1 MKKII
6 SILVLCLSS
15 FSFSYDQSDS
25 LYSGDIEYFDDNEV
39 ESDEIYTLKIRG
51 EVYNY
56 IYPTINKDGTRYLP
70 MLEFFKSIGF
80 KNYKIENE
88 KIIMHFGSNL
98 NKKEI
103 DLKKLSKDDYL
114 LQDDEYYLSENIFK
128 KYFVDEMR
136 IDKENLVLNIIPN
149 FITPNEVGLMLNSTE
164 KRLKENDDRPN
175 LIYTSEKKLIDTGNL
190 RVNLEGSLNN
200 HTQRGDFKQKDWDG
214 FLEYQS
220 PLLYGEFYT
229 EYDLKD
235 KKFGDFRLT
244 YNDILPNYELEVGY
258 YGRDREKGLSF
269 KKNLGYYD
277 LDGKNFIINEKV
289 ALGSRVELLFN
300 GIPIEVQNEENGE
313 VIFANNLIKNGRKFI
328 LKIYLPDG
336 KIEEK
341 EIKINEDF
349 NQQNKGEFGYDIYIR
364 EVDESHKVDRDLN
377 IYYGWSEN
385 LTLGLGYVQLSE
397 RFNDRYIYSQ
407 ELKSELIYSDTAFSN
422 PYTLTYKV
430 QKALNRHKNE
440 EIDYEDRYSQQFMF
454 DADIK
459 KWSIN
464 YEQVENGRYYDLKR
478 EQYLDLEYE
487 LNDVIT
493 LTYERED
500 LLNRK
505 TKKSQND
512 YSYGVE
518 LNNSWKSLLVTYNL
532 DHNKNGDLEHGLDFY
547 YTGFDY
553 FITKWTNKVDK
564 DGNYETEL
572 KLTNKT
578 WSDNLDYSIGAKYSS
593 KYEDIYTF
601 DFTLKLDNWFKMGT
615 TLEKNG
621 RKNTFVGIDRVVSLR
636 NPTVNMNTLD
646 SSTLK
651 IVAFSDNNN
660 NNIIDYGEDK
670 LEGIEINLG
679 SNTVITNSEGIAHL
693 YGVPSYTEYE
703 LESKSIRPSLKADAN
718 RIKVKGTGTSNI
730 LVMLPIKPM
739 ISLTGFIDTENYSK
753 DSDVLNSLKI
763 RIQDKKNNFNKVLYP
778 EYDGFFYLSD
788 ITPGEYEIA
797 ITYAGENEDVL
808 VYKENINL
816 VYTNENRGENEK
828 EFKLS
833 RKGVKNEKNN

>member
-56 IYPTINKDGTRYLP
+56 IYLTINKDGTRYLP

-553 FITKWTNKVDK
+553 FITKWTNQ
-564 DGNYETEL
+564 
-572 KLTNKT
+572 
-578 WSDNLDYSIGAKYSS
+578 
-593 KYEDIYTF
+593 
-601 DFTLKLDNWFKMGT
+601 M
-615 TLEKNG
+615 
-621 RKNTFVGIDRVVSLR
+621 
-636 NPTVNMNTLD
+636 
-646 SSTLK
+646 
-651 IVAFSDNNN
+651 
-660 NNIIDYGEDK
+660 
-670 LEGIEINLG
+670 
-679 SNTVITNSEGIAHL
+679 
-693 YGVPSYTEYE
+693 
-703 LESKSIRPSLKADAN
+703 
-718 RIKVKGTGTSNI
+718 
-730 LVMLPIKPM
+730 
-739 ISLTGFIDTENYSK
+739 
-753 DSDVLNSLKI
+753 
-763 RIQDKKNNFNKVLYP
+763 
-778 EYDGFFYLSD
+778 
-788 ITPGEYEIA
+788 
-797 ITYAGENEDVL
+797 
-808 VYKENINL
+808 
-816 VYTNENRGENEK
+816 
-828 EFKLS
+828 
-833 RKGVKNEKNN
+833 